1 MSKRTPPLSKKCPTG
16 AILIVAKKMLE
27 NPKIKAIQA
36 VYDGNF
42 SMC

>member
-27 NPKIKAIQA
+27 NPKIE
-36 VYDGNF
+36 VNPEH
-42 SMC
+42 